1 MTQHFTTITALK
13 NFLAEQRKKDK
24 KWGFVPTMGALHAG
38 HLQLVERASQENDF
52 VVVSIFVNPT
62 QFNNKNDL
70 EKYPRNIEKDIQ
82 LLATLEQNIV
92 VFTPEPQ
99 EMYPHKNL
107 LKFDFGNLEKVM
119 EGAFRAGHFNGVALI
134 VSKLFHIVQPQ
145 KAYFGQKDFQQCSV
159 IATLVRDLDFDLELV
174 ICPTMREK
182 DGLAMSSR
190 NIRLNETERKEA
202 VKISQSLFEVEK
214 KIKNKE
220 DWSNIAQWIEN
231 FYQNSTLH
239 LEYFS
244 MVNNDDL
251 TILNDYQNHKKIAI
265 CVAAYAGEV
274 RLIDNIV
281 VDI

>member
-62 QFNNKNDL
+62 QFNNANDL

-82 LLATLEQNIV
+82 LLATLDQNIV

-119 EGAFRAGHFNGVALI
+119 EGAFRAGHFNGVALV

-145 KAYFGQKDFQQCSV
+145 KAYFGQKDLQQCRV
-159 IATLVRDLDFDLELV
+159 VGCLVRDLDFDLTLIV
-174 ICPTMREK
+174 CPTMREK

-190 NIRLNETERKEA
+190 NTRLNETERKEA

-220 DWSNIAQWIEN
+220 DWSSIAQWIEN
-231 FYQNSTLH
+231 FYQNSILH
-239 LEYFS
+239 LEYFLLAD
-244 MVNNDDL
+244 NENL
-251 TILNDYQNHKKIAI
+251 TILNDYQNQKKIAI

>member
-159 IATLVRDLDFDLELV
+159 IAVLVRDLDFDLALV
-174 ICPTMREK
+174 ICPTIREE

-220 DWSNIAQWIEN
+220 DWSSIAQWIEN

-244 MVNNDDL
+244 MVDNDDL
-251 TILNDYQNHKKIAI
+251 TILNDYQNQKKIAI

-281 VDI
+281 MDI